1 MIPPEW
7 LADKEVA
14 VIGLGRTGV
23 AAAAWLAW
31 RGVNVYA
38 SDAADGPELA
48 QAADR
53 LRAESVAVD
62 LGFHDLDRIR
72 ACAGVVVSPG
82 VPPEAPPLVVARQ
95 AGLEVFSELDLAA
108 QALPGVSLAVITGT
122 NGKTT
127 TTALAAHLL
136 VSAGIR
142 AEAAGNIGRPLIN
155 LAESAES
162 LQWVVVEASSFQL
175 HDSPRL
181 NPAVGVLTNLAPD
194 HLDRYRS
201 VEAYYA
207 DKMRLFQHAT
217 DRSRWILNRDDE
229 AVVAAVAD
237 VPGERQWW
245 STQREADAWWDRET
259 GQLMMGRSTLLARD
273 RLPLLGDHNV
283 SNALAAA
290 LVASAAGASVEQMAA
305 ALETFHP
312 LPHRLEP
319 VRELDGVS
327 WLNDSKATNVAST
340 TVALQAMHGPFVLIA
355 GGRDKGEDI
364 TRLAPL
370 LADCRQLIAY
380 GEAAQRFRQE
390 LGTAVDLITV
400 GPLEDAV
407 RSARQCAQPSDAVL
421 LSPACSSFDQFS
433 DYEARG
439 EAFKSMVAA
448 L

>member
-1 MIPPEW
+1 LIPPEW

-23 AAAAWLAW
+23 AVAEWLAW
-31 RGVNVYA
+31 RGVRVYA
-38 SDAADGPELA
+38 SDVGEGPELA
-48 QAADR
+48 EVGER
-53 LRAESVAVD
+53 LRGQGVTVD
-62 LGFHDLDRIR
+62 LGTHDLDRIR
-72 ACAGVVVSPG
+72 ACAGLVVSPG
-82 VPPEAPPLVVARQ
+82 VPPEAPPLVAARE

-108 QALPGVSLAVITGT
+108 QALPGVALAVITGT

-127 TTALAAHLL
+127 TTALSAHLL

-142 AEAAGNIGRPLIN
+142 AEAAGNIGRPLIA

-181 NPAVGVLTNLAPD
+181 NPTVGVLTNLAPD

-217 DRSRWILNRDDE
+217 DRSRWILNRDDD
-229 AVVAAVAD
+229 AVVAAVAGI
-237 VPGERQWW
+237 PGERQWW
-245 STQREADAWWDRET
+245 STEREADAWWNRDT
-259 GQLMMGRSTLLARD
+259 GQLMLGQSTLLSRD

-290 LVASAAGASVEQMAA
+290 LVASAAGASVVQMAA
-305 ALETFHP
+305 ALETFQP

-327 WLNDSKATNVAST
+327 WVNDSKATNVAST
-340 TVALQAMHGPFVLIA
+340 TVALQAMHRPFVLIA

-364 TRLAPL
+364 TQLAPL
-370 LADCRQLIAY
+370 LSDCRRLIAY
-380 GEAAQRFRQE
+380 GEAAQRFREE
-390 LGTAVDLITV
+390 LGNAVDLITV

-407 RSARQCAQPSDAVL
+407 RSARDGAQPSDAVL
-421 LSPACSSFDQFS
+421 LSPACSSFDQFAH
-433 DYEARG
+433 YEARG
-439 EAFKSMVAA
+439 DAFKRMVMA